1 MIKNI
6 TPFLSNYKNKETYEI
21 NSLLI
26 KLGVLASHKDNIP
39 RGANTLII
47 SKQGK
52 RKYISYKE
60 LNDFNHGVKS
70 YILRTS
76 KGIITSQTALKHK
89 LGGELLFAIT
99 NPPLFSPKG

>member
-1 MIKNI
+1 MIKNR
-6 TPFLSNYKNKETYEI
+6 TPFLSNYKNQETYAI

-26 KLGVLASHKDNIP
+26 KLGIISSHKENILNKP
-39 RGANTLII
+39 NQKKYNIVRI

-60 LNDFNHGVKS
+60 LNDFNHGFKL

-76 KGIITSQTALKHK
+76 KGIITSQTALKNQ
-89 LGGELLFAIT
+89 LGGELLFAI
-99 NPPLFSPKG
+99 S